1 MSSVRTQKVIK
12 LVTHGEIISLN
23 DLKEFIQAVEDYKK
37 EHDIKPDIYT
47 WADFSQELRECSSTD
62 CESVYKTFD
71 GTLSWTA
78 PESVK
83 QLPEQAYTDGGSS
96 VNENLPRK
104 TAPSCGI
111 QM

>member
-12 LVTHGEIISLN
+12 LVTHGELISLN

-83 QLPEQAYTDGGSS
+83 QLPE
-96 VNENLPRK
+96 
-104 TAPSCGI
+104 
-111 QM
+111 